1 MVHTLRKCCCKK
13 INWMSILI
21 EEKLSLDKSLK
32 RKFHI
37 KATTNKAYFRNM
49 ELLKSAS
56 TFSLHLAMKY
66 KSLVFNFSK
75 LLAGYRERRD
85 TEIRRRSLCHL
96 AVPRGISLKKL
107 NLSTICAWK
116 GFVSLVLLKPR
127 RETASLSKD

>member
-1 MVHTLRKCCCKK
+1 
-13 INWMSILI
+13 MSILI
-21 EEKLSLDKSLK
+21 EEKLPLDKSLK

-75 LLAGYRERRD
+75 LLAGYRRLEGDPCAIWR
-85 TEIRRRSLCHL
+85 CH
-96 AVPRGISLKKL
+96 AEFR
-107 NLSTICAWK
+107 
-116 GFVSLVLLKPR
+116 
-127 RETASLSKD
+127 